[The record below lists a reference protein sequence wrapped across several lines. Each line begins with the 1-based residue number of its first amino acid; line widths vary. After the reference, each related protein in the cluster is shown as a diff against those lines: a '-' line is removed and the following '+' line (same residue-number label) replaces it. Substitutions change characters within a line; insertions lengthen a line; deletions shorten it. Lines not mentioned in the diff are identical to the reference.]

1 VYLFFLSVV
10 YFIFVLYQVLT
21 AGNDEAGKEKVVEN
35 EKVNPQNQ

>member
-21 AGNDEAGKEKVVEN
+21 AGNDEAGKAKVVEN